1 MVVGYLAED
10 LLLALIKK
18 TGREIFF
25 RVIGYPM
32 SCFFFLLLQ
41 GAPEGILERCKYVR
55 VDGTQ
60 KVDLT
65 PEIKEEILDLV
76 RKYGTGEHRVVNVV
90 VCESAFVGA
99 VCSVAQ

>member
-1 MVVGYLAED
+1 MG
-10 LLLALIKK
+10 K
-18 TGREIFF
+18 EIFIWWS
-25 RVIGYPM
+25 VSLHICLGV
-32 SCFFFLLLQ
+32 LLLQ

-76 RKYGTGEHRVVNVV
+76 RKYGTGEHQVVDVV
-90 VCESAFVGA
+90 VCGVPLLELFVLWHGE
-99 VCSVAQ
+99 